1 MRILYLSQ
9 YFPPEVG
16 ATQTRAYEMAC
27 GLVQAGHHVTMIAE
41 VPNHPSGIIPPEYQG
56 KWLERANLDG
66 IEVIRVWVK
75 ASPVKTFRSRMAF
88 YLSYMVMAALAGLFL
103 ARGRYD
109 AVYATSP
116 PLFVGG
122 AALIISTLRRL
133 PLVFEVRDLWPESA
147 IALGELRNPRAIRW
161 ATRLEEACYRRAKKI
176 VVTTQEMVEYLVNR
190 GFPATKIKVIPNGAN
205 TDLFCFDPEAR
216 QQLREQLG
224 LADKFVVIYAGLM
237 GIAQGLESSLE
248 AAEHLA
254 TTEPSVHFLYIGDG
268 PVKAELQKKA
278 DSAQL
283 TNVTFLPAQPRETI
297 PGYLSAA
304 DAALIPLTRQRL
316 VGALPSKMFDAM
328 ACQRPVILSA
338 EGEACQVLA
347 TAKAGLTIPPEDP
360 KALAQT
366 IRQLQAAPELCT
378 QFGQNGRQAV
388 VANYSRQAQAQQLGQ
403 LLQAILARND

>member
-16 ATQTRAYEMAC
+16 ATQTRAYEMAY
-27 GLVQAGHHVTMIAE
+27 GLVQAGHYVTMIAE
-41 VPNHPSGIIPPEYQG
+41 VPNHPGGIIPPEYQG
-56 KWLERANLDG
+56 KWVERANLDG

-88 YLSYMVMAALAGLFL
+88 YLSYMVMAALTGLFL

-109 AVYATSP
+109 AIYATSP

-122 AALIISTLRRL
+122 SALIISYLRRL

-176 VVTTQEMVEYLVNR
+176 IVTTQEMVAYLVKR
-190 GFPATKIKVIPNGAN
+190 GFPAAKIKVIPNGAN
-205 TDLFCFDPEAR
+205 TDLFCFDPDAR
-216 QQLREQLG
+216 QRFREQLG
-224 LADKFVVIYAGLM
+224 LTDKFVVIYAGLM
-237 GIAQGLESSLE
+237 GIAQGLESSLD

-254 TTEPSVHFLYIGDG
+254 AADPSVHFLYIGDG
-268 PVKAELQKKA
+268 PVKTELQKKT

-304 DAALIPLTRQRL
+304 DVALIPLTRQRL

-338 EGEACQVLA
+338 EGEACQVLSA
-347 TAKAGLTIPPEDP
+347 ARAGLTIPPEDP
-360 KALAQT
+360 EALVQA
-366 IRQLQAAPELCT
+366 IRQLQAAPELCA
-378 QFGQNGRQAV
+378 QFGQNGRQTV
-388 VANYSRQAQAQQLGQ
+388 VASYSRQAQARQLGQ
-403 LLQAILARND
+403 LLGEVS

>member
-41 VPNHPSGIIPPEYQG
+41 VPNHPSGIIPPEYRG
-56 KWLERANLDG
+56 KWIERTTLDG

-75 ASPVKTFRSRMAF
+75 ASPVKTFLSRMAF

-109 AVYATSP
+109 AIYATSP

-147 IALGELRNPRAIRW
+147 IALGELRNPRAIHW
-161 ATRLEEACYRRAKKI
+161 ATQLEEACYRRAKKI
-176 VVTTQEMVEYLVNR
+176 IVTTQEMVEYLVNR
-190 GFPATKIKVIPNGAN
+190 GFPATKIQVIPNGAN

-216 QQLREQLG
+216 QRLREQFG
-224 LADKFVVIYAGLM
+224 LADKFVVIYAGLL
-237 GIAQGLESSLE
+237 GIAQGLESSLD
-248 AAEHLA
+248 AAEYLA
-254 TTEPSVHFLYIGDG
+254 TTEPLVHFLYIGEG
-268 PVKAELQKKA
+268 PVKTQLQKK
-278 DSAQL
+278 SAAAAL

-304 DAALIPLTRQRL
+304 DSALIPLTRQRL

-347 TAKAGLTIPPEDP
+347 AARAGLTIPPEDP
-360 KALAQT
+360 EALVQA
-366 IRQLQAAPELCT
+366 IRQLQSTPELCA
-378 QFGQNGRQAV
+378 QLGQNGRQAV
-388 VANYSRQAQAQQLGQ
+388 IANYSRQAQAQQLSQ
-403 LLQAILARND
+403 LLQAIMARND